1 MPTDPTDPRCPFSL
15 PSIGKK
21 KATAAFAA
29 GHIHSDR
36 GVLLL
41 AGADQRLGPIDSR
54 AALIPDH
61 CDAKPLN
68 LKRLPD
74 RVFTRSSQQDGR
86 PGRHVIYP

>member
-1 MPTDPTDPRCPFSL
+1 MPASTGPRPDRICHAHRPRR
-15 PSIGKK
+15 
-21 KATAAFAA
+21 ATAAFDA
-29 GHIHSDR
+29 GHIRSDR

-54 AALIPDH
+54 AAVIHDH
-61 CDAKPLN
+61 RDAKPLN

-86 PGRHVIYP
+86 PGRYVIYP